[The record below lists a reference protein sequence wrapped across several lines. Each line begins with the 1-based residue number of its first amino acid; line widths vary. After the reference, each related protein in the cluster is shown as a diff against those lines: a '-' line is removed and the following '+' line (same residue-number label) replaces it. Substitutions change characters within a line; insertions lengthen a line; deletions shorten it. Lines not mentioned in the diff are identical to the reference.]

1 MMLITW
7 PAERG
12 DFQDSDNFGY
22 VWSEINLVAFE
33 ECTCSVDSPRS
44 WDPEALSKEEH
55 CNVHI
60 SISNI

>member
-12 DFQDSDNFGY
+12 DFHDSDIFGLKLS
-22 VWSEINLVAFE
+22 VVVFE
-33 ECTCSVDSPRS
+33 ESTCSVDSPRS
-44 WDPEALSKEEH
+44 WDSEALSKEEH

-60 SISNI
+60 SYSTI